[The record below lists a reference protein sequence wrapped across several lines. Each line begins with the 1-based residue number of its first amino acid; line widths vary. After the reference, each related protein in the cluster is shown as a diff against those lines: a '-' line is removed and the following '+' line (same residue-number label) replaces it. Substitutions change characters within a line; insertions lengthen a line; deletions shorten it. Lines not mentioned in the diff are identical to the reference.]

1 MNAQIRE
8 LSCIFTLSIFQ
19 KTAQS
24 HCFLIKVAFPFLKNL
39 KSQVY
44 LSSKDNPLRDFH
56 LPSL

>member
-1 MNAQIRE
+1 MHAQVWE
-8 LSCIFTLSIFQ
+8 LSRIFTLSIFQ

-24 HCFLIKVAFPFLKNL
+24 HCFLTKVAFPFLKNL

-44 LSSKDNPLRDFH
+44 LSSKDKPPRDFY